1 MSTARVTS
9 SLTKFGGVRRT
20 DCTEHVQAT
29 SVTRSLLVRRE
40 THHLLNDPD
49 SSGLLSDI
57 GHELSCSTSSSSP
70 SISECIYEA
79 RTSDRILPQ
88 VGYLICCA
96 LAATHLIMHART
108 VLYTKH
114 LLLTILPTSMAVPQ
128 SHLLASV
135 PLPSTRP
142 CSTCRCLPEHQFTKL
157 SRSMTSPN
165 PSSGRSSGTSPCVG
179 ASTFGPGL
187 DLDPF
192 ACDCDPELAA
202 AVCSRADV
210 PAVEPSGTDFEGE
223 G

>member
-1 MSTARVTS
+1 MDNIARKKVRTNVHLDLAPARVAGSRVTTRMSTARVTS

-79 RTSDRILPQ
+79 RTSDRVLPQ

-96 LAATHLIMHART
+96 LAAPALDNACS
-108 VLYTKH
+108 YC
-114 LLLTILPTSMAVPQ
+114 TIQQASALDHS
-128 SHLLASV
+128 SH
-135 PLPSTRP
+135 
-142 CSTCRCLPEHQFTKL
+142 KY
-157 SRSMTSPN
+157 
-165 PSSGRSSGTSPCVG
+165 GG
-179 ASTFGPGL
+179 ASISFASIGSVTFHTTL
-187 DLDPF
+187 FDM
-192 ACDCDPELAA
+192 
-202 AVCSRADV
+202 
-210 PAVEPSGTDFEGE
+210 
-223 G
+223 

>member
-1 MSTARVTS
+1 MIQIPAVSYLISDMNYHARRHRPHHLSQSASTKLEHQIAFCHRLVI
-9 SLTKFGGVRRT
+9 LYAVPWRRT
-20 DCTEHVQAT
+20 
-29 SVTRSLLVRRE
+29 R
-40 THHLLNDPD
+40 
-49 SSGLLSDI
+49 
-57 GHELSCSTSSSSP
+57 
-70 SISECIYEA
+70 
-79 RTSDRILPQ
+79 
-88 VGYLICCA
+88 
-96 LAATHLIMHART
+96 LIMHART

-135 PLPSTRP
+135 QLSSTRP
-142 CSTCRCLPEHQFTKL
+142 CSACRCLPEHQFTKL

-192 ACDCDPELAA
+192 ACDCDCDPELAA